1 MKQLNRIFQG
11 NVRIGGMHIPT
22 INLLW
27 FVMALAIAGIR
38 ISGGRGG
45 MNNYL
50 LFEGIIRHLANKQNI
65 FWDFWWEYDDANH
78 YGPSFSVVIAPF
90 AILHPLVGCFLWCL
104 ANAAILLYA
113 MRRLPL
119 STLQQNLVLAFSLVE
134 LSTSLSNVQ
143 FNPMLSAW
151 FMLSWV
157 WVQEGK
163 DFRAA
168 MFIALGFLVKLYGI
182 VGLAF
187 LLCSGNRKRFLLGFL
202 FWLLVW
208 GAAPLLFTSP
218 DFLIQTY
225 YDWYESLQLKHSKN
239 LNLHD
244 TDLSQDISAPGLMRR
259 MFGFSSF
266 RDLWMLAPAALLM
279 GLPMLRFLTKEMSKQ
294 ARFQLLGLVMVSVV
308 IFSNAAESATYI
320 LAVAGIAVWAFG
332 HEKPLPLLHRIL
344 LALVLVFSS
353 LSSTDLFPAFIRRE
367 IIWPYAVKAL
377 PVTLCWLLMV
387 WEFWKEAFRKVTSV
401 QS

>member
-1 MKQLNRIFQG
+1 MQQLNRIIQG
-11 NVRIGGMHIPT
+11 ETRIGGIRIPT
-22 INLLW
+22 MSLLW
-27 FVMALAIAGIR
+27 LAVALVLACIR
-38 ISGGRGG
+38 ISAGRWG

-90 AILHPLVGCFLWCL
+90 ALLHPLVGCFLWCM
-104 ANAAILLYA
+104 ANAVILLYA
-113 MRRLPL
+113 VRRLPL
-119 STLQQNLVLAFSLVE
+119 STTQQNLVLAISLVE

-143 FNPMLSAW
+143 FNPMLTAW

-157 WVQEGK
+157 WVHEGR
-163 DFRAA
+163 DFRAS
-168 MFIALGFLVKLYGI
+168 MLIALGFLVKLYGI

-187 LLCSGNRKRFLLGFL
+187 LLCSKNRLRFLLGFL

-218 DFLIQTY
+218 EFLVQTY
-225 YDWYESLQLKHSKN
+225 YDWFESLQLKHSKN

-259 MFGFSSF
+259 MFGFSGF

-279 GLPMLRFLTKEMSKQ
+279 GIPMLRFLFRPMNLQT
-294 ARFQLLGLVMVSVV
+294 RYTLLGMVLVSVV
-308 IFSNAAESATYI
+308 IFSNASESATYI
-320 LAVAGIAVWAFG
+320 LAISGIGIWAFG
-332 HEKPLPLLHRIL
+332 RTEPLPYTHRIL
-344 LALVLVFSS
+344 LLLVLVFSS
-353 LSSTDLFPAFIRRE
+353 LSSTDLFPAFVRHE

-377 PVTLCWLLMV
+377 PVSLCWLFIV
-387 WEFWKEAFRKVTSV
+387 YEFWREAFKTTR
-401 QS
+401 